1 MIAHRLGIKS
11 DMVGLPGEAFDRQ
24 SMQNRIE
31 NRHFELKK
39 MAVLWCRLDR
49 NTQSLE

>member
-24 SMQNRIE
+24 SMQIRIE
-31 NRHFELKK
+31 NRHFELKRWLFFGVNWIGTPK
-39 MAVLWCRLDR
+39 V
-49 NTQSLE
+49 